1 MANSLTPGA
10 VRTPGAPLTL
20 MRIGTPRAIE
30 NPAFPFDKFCEVAEL
45 ESWRKEIARPVYHV
59 HKWWAQRL
67 GSVFRAI
74 LIGTLSDFNADVSHL
89 FYQPVR
95 FPDATIFDPFMGSGT
110 TVGEAAKLG
119 ARAIGRDINPVACF
133 AARTALQLY
142 SRDDIIPTFREIESD
157 LEPAI
162 RHFYQTNLGE
172 GHTADVL
179 YYFWVM
185 VACISKATT
194 SGARRMS
201 RMWRDRTYPLRLGFL
216 HLSDLPPRIQSA
228 RRTCKPHSRNLPA
241 LQFSISGPH
250 SGAKYCEITAF

>member
-1 MANSLTPGA
+1 MTNPLTPGA
-10 VRTPGAPLTL
+10 VRSPGAPLTL
-20 MRIGTPRAIE
+20 MTIGTPRAIE

-133 AARTALQLY
+133 AARRCPGPGAN
-142 SRDDIIPTFREIESD
+142 
-157 LEPAI
+157 AI
-162 RHFYQTNLGE
+162 DR
-172 GHTADVL
+172 ARVR
-179 YYFWVM
+179 
-185 VACISKATT
+185 
-194 SGARRMS
+194 SGS
-201 RMWRDRTYPLRLGFL
+201 ELR
-216 HLSDLPPRIQSA
+216 P
-228 RRTCKPHSRNLPA
+228 
-241 LQFSISGPH
+241 SGPRREQP
-250 SGAKYCEITAF
+250 GRICL